1 MNRDRYRLKF
11 NCDTGLWV
19 PVAECMRARGKQ
31 GRSAL
36 TRTVLAASIALGL
49 APAVHAQRNL
59 PVAAEQF
66 IAQGVAA
73 MATQGNTMTITQSSS
88 SPVLLQWNSFDI
100 GKGYTVHFDQASS
113 SMRAVNVVMPGGP
126 RSDING
132 NLTAKGQVFLFNQAG
147 ILFGESARVDVGG
160 LVASS
165 LKLNDK
171 LIESALNSLG
181 ATEAAFSA
189 FSDGDYAG
197 RATGNVTVARG
208 ARIIA
213 AKNGRVLLAG
223 PNVNVGSDVTLD
235 PDITPEQKAALGKAH
250 IEAEEGQIVLAAGQK
265 VYVAD
270 PLDSRLRGFLVE
282 VDNGGKVTT
291 EAASEL
297 LTERGNITLVALNIR
312 HGGAAKATTSVTLN
326 GTVFLKARDGVT
338 ALRADDMFP
347 DADELGEGE
356 TVMVASNT
364 GRIELAAGSKI
375 DIAPDTDT
383 EKQTLR
389 DDVLFRRSEVNL
401 YGREIIIE
409 DGANAASGASITAPG
424 GLLRITSGYGASGVI
439 GGGAAARTYIG
450 RHANIDLSGVDAFA
464 DADREIVRVE
474 LRGTETAGSPLLQD
488 EAFGRGLFG
497 EEIWVDTRKGTQLA
511 DVSGY
516 LGSIER
522 TVSEKSAAGGELVI
536 SSAGSVLTHADSRI
550 DLSGGTVTY
559 RAGEVGYSVLT
570 SADGRSVAVED
581 ALADRVYTGTTD
593 RTRTVGQVVEGRD
606 AGSISITA
614 NAAAL
619 DGRIDAGRTVGVTQ
633 RTLQTRWVGPGVKET
648 LAAPQ
653 AGRFSLT
660 LTQATDRQS
669 LTFVNGAPT
678 RSVSAAGAV
687 PDELLIRSDLFDNG
701 IGSFT
706 VDGAGAVVLPEDVKL
721 TVTPTARVDADGNW
735 SDGSLLS
742 IRATSFDIDGTITA
756 YGGDVVFDAS
766 AGDSNLTAA
775 DRAIRFGNNARV
787 SVAGRWVKDER
798 GAVGNWVAMD
808 AGSVRAETAGN
819 VVLAQGASI
828 DASAGAWRTADG
840 SVKLGDAGSISLLAG
855 AAINSGS
862 GVPGAIGAYYG
873 TLTLDGSLSAWGVT
887 RGREAGAAGTLELRS
902 SKIVIDGRD
911 TGVSSDGTLL
921 LGQDLFTDYGF
932 ADFSIKG
939 GSGVS
944 IGRSDGAAMLLRPE
958 VRMRQL
964 LGLPAAGQATLD
976 GVGATVAVG
985 RERRDQ
991 ATTLKFAALSNF
1003 DGRVEVFKGTTV
1015 ETDAGGTVTLT
1026 GNRAITVA
1034 GTLRAPGGTIT
1045 LDQEEVGAG
1054 TNKDS
1059 TEFGD
1064 IYHGATVFLAPTAVL
1079 DVSGTF
1085 LRAPDLPYVD
1095 GTVFDGGDI
1104 TLAARRGFLVVQEG
1118 AQLKADGS
1126 SALLSQP
1133 VGSGRSTVRV
1143 DSDGGDIV
1151 LNAREGLYVDPVLS
1165 AKAGGSTAV
1174 GGALTVELVQGA
1186 NGWQDQATLPG
1197 VSNPRTLE
1205 LSQDEMSGA
1214 AALRPDTAPDA
1225 ATLAGGGRF
1234 ALDRLKDSGII
1245 DLTLRATDLNRHG
1258 SIVFAEDVEA
1268 AVAGNL
1274 VLDAANLVGRNGAD
1288 AHLSASVLDWMNV
1301 GSAQK
1306 NHAQAT
1312 STAAGDGVLTL
1323 SADLVNVRGNLAADR
1338 FSAVNLQARGD
1349 LRASA
1354 AAAYFNEGSTL
1365 ATSGDLTLT
1374 AAQVYPTSGSKYA
1387 FEVQNNATGTLTVKH
1402 SGATAGP
1409 VYSALG
1415 ELTLAA
1421 PNVVQD
1427 GRVVAPLGT
1436 VNILSQT
1443 ITRSSGIM
1451 SSATRSESA
1460 DGRVELAAGSV
1471 TSVSADGLLLPFGQT
1486 TLSGAE
1492 WIYQTGT
1499 GEFLNIDGT
1508 PQKSV
1513 VVNGA
1518 NVIIADAQD
1527 GEDKAR
1533 IDLSGGGDIQGWE
1546 WIPGS
1551 GGNTDILGGEA
1562 AKDAYAIV
1570 PALGTAWAPYDT
1582 AMAADDPNGLQAGQA
1597 ITLLADANGL
1607 KAGTYTLLPARYA
1620 LLPGAYLVRVSR
1632 DDQSVAAGRAVTL
1645 NDGTSRVSVR
1655 DARVTADGVVT
1666 GGKSLVATVLTQ
1678 EQVQQRAEYL
1688 LSTSGDVFDDGRST
1702 GDAGRLSIQVGKS
1715 LELAGALDT
1724 TRVAGARGAQLD
1736 LTARALALLGEGAEA
1751 RAGEV
1756 GVSVAALNA
1765 LNAESVLLGGT
1776 RSGVADGTGATL
1788 VQTGD
1793 ASDSGLPIYGAA
1805 TVRLDNAQGPAL
1817 SAPDVVLVAR
1827 DAVTLESGSQI
1838 AASGTSTP
1846 ELLQV
1851 AGSGADADGAAL
1863 RVSASGDAS
1872 ALLRDA
1878 PAGARGTLTLE
1889 SGARI
1894 DGRAVVLDSTLN
1906 TDNRGA
1912 DIRLPESG
1920 GSLAL
1925 TGSRISV
1932 GEVPAGTG
1940 GLVFD
1945 MASLAELG
1953 NPDRLTL
1960 KSYGSLDLYGEVTLG
1975 NADLSLLRI
1984 DTAGITGHDNAGG
1997 AQHIVAG
2004 EIQLA
2009 NSAPG
2014 GGTLTAAGQGG
2025 QLTLTAD
2032 TVRLDGGGDFA
2043 IAGHDAVS
2051 VVASEGLV
2059 LGGAGRVQ
2067 VDRDLSVSTPRISA
2081 AAGANVE
2088 LTAGGV
2094 LAMTGTPAAAS
2105 AGSSAVGGRFVAR
2118 AQSVTLDTL
2127 IDLPSGTVTLAATGA
2142 DAAGGSVTV
2151 GAQGRIEAVGRAKD
2165 YLGKTVETP
2174 GGAVTLSSA
2183 HGDIVVAQGARIDV
2197 SAAKDAQ
2204 AGSVTLAAPEGQVQ
2218 VAAGTLHAKSSSSE
2232 QGGALQLDVGA
2243 LASLDA
2249 MVTASGD
2256 FTRRWEARVRDGD
2269 TRLDAD
2275 LKAAEI
2281 VLSADAGSLVV
2292 GGTLDA
2298 SGSTRGGKI
2307 ELSAQRAADYAAGDA
2322 SGAGDVVL
2330 TSNAVLDARARTAV
2344 TVAEGTQGE
2353 GGSVVVTAAVRDA
2366 SGTAGSVRIADGARI
2381 DVGAAEGSAARDGL
2395 VTVRAA
2401 RVGNASVAIEGNVAQ
2416 AVSGARDAFI
2426 EGTAVHEF
2434 AAGATVNLATAN
2446 TSAAAFMSDANVA
2459 AMRAALG
2466 LPGDGSGN
2474 WHIRPH
2480 VEVRGA
2486 GDLTMAA
2493 TDLSAFTYA
2502 GGTEAGTLTVRAAG
2516 TLNITGAISDG
2527 FGRARSGSV
2536 SNLLGALNSSDL
2548 ANTSYFGL
2556 GERDTAWSIQMAS
2569 GADLGGARALSVQ
2582 SLAELDA
2589 AGRGDLVLGANAQL
2603 RTGVGEIEVT
2613 AGRDLVLSGANSAI
2627 YTAGLQDNRGTAF
2640 DTSTQLNINGS
2651 GNRRAEYAYDGGNVT
2666 VVAQRNLSA
2675 AQNNQTLGG
2684 WLFRQGRI
2692 ENDGTLSGGSASA
2705 LRNPTWYARIDQFGS
2720 GIATFGGGDVNIR
2733 AGGDIDNLTVA
2744 TASNGR
2750 VFGEAGTRPDLNNV
2764 KVQGGGDIVMAAG
2777 GNIGSANLYVDR
2789 GQLTAVAG
2797 GAFDSA
2803 RGDGA
2808 GSVLALG
2815 DASVTLQATG
2825 KVDLETITSATLV
2838 QQLAAA
2844 RTSNRETYFVSYGAD
2859 NAVAVTS
2866 FGGSVTLDNT
2876 VRPWGTQNMLLGTAV
2891 LPASLSLVAMG
2902 GDVNL
2907 GGNTVLAPSMRNDVL
2922 LAAAGN
2928 LNLRQANGGSGVQIK
2943 IADSDPARVPSMLEP
2958 AQNDNDVDYAALVN
2972 FSLVSGRAAHDEA
2985 LNSARDVVPVRLIA
2999 ESGDIAVPF
3008 NAADLK
3014 LALYSPQPVLA
3025 EAGGDIRNLSLRSQ
3039 HFGSD
3044 DVTRLRAGG
3053 DITFD
3058 AIVDSSG
3065 QPIDGVREGIQVG
3078 GQGKV
3083 EVLAGGSIDLANSI
3097 GIVSRGN
3104 YDNPALPEQGA
3115 SISVAAGNTTLDGA
3129 ALIALLD
3136 AVADGRAGNVFDAS
3150 ILELAGSQDLD
3161 AVLAQDANSAIRT
3174 LRAEE
3179 RARLRAV
3186 LDDMDQA
3193 IVSWMRTRPGSDGRN
3208 DAALRADFDLL
3219 PTATRDGFFAAH
3231 RPQIERALNAGLRY
3245 AGQLGDLLA
3254 SGEDGY
3260 AAGYA
3265 LIDGVFG
3272 TPGEGDINVFYSQV
3286 KSEQGGDVTLY
3297 APGGSITVGVAGAG
3311 ASSQSPSRQGLF
3323 AIGTGEINAL
3333 AGEDFQLGPSRVFTL
3348 GGGDIQLWASRGD
3361 IDAGKGSNTASATPP
3376 PQVVIRGDQVV
3387 LDLSASVSGSGIG
3400 TLKRSDDVPDADIR
3414 LFAPAG
3420 AVIAADA
3427 GIRSSG
3433 DVRIGAA
3440 RVVGDN
3446 IRAGGS
3452 VGGSATVVAAA
3463 PAAPSA
3469 PPPTEANK
3477 AVDAGQT
3484 ATAAGEQGERERNS
3498 ILTVELVGLGDTTT
3512 AAGCSE
3518 DDDDCRRGGDRL

>member
-1 MNRDRYRLKF
+1 
-11 NCDTGLWV
+11 
-19 PVAECMRARGKQ
+19 
-31 GRSAL
+31 
-36 TRTVLAASIALGL
+36 
-49 APAVHAQRNL
+49 
-59 PVAAEQF
+59 
-66 IAQGVAA
+66 
-73 MATQGNTMTITQSSS
+73 
-88 SPVLLQWNSFDI
+88 
-100 GKGYTVHFDQASS
+100 
-113 SMRAVNVVMPGGP
+113 
-126 RSDING
+126 
-132 NLTAKGQVFLFNQAG
+132 
-147 ILFGESARVDVGG
+147 
-160 LVASS
+160 
-165 LKLNDK
+165 
-171 LIESALNSLG
+171 
-181 ATEAAFSA
+181 
-189 FSDGDYAG
+189 
-197 RATGNVTVARG
+197 
-208 ARIIA
+208 
-213 AKNGRVLLAG
+213 
-223 PNVNVGSDVTLD
+223 
-235 PDITPEQKAALGKAH
+235 
-250 IEAEEGQIVLAAGQK
+250 
-265 VYVAD
+265 
-270 PLDSRLRGFLVE
+270 
-282 VDNGGKVTT
+282 
-291 EAASEL
+291 
-297 LTERGNITLVALNIR
+297 
-312 HGGAAKATTSVTLN
+312 
-326 GTVFLKARDGVT
+326 
-338 ALRADDMFP
+338 
-347 DADELGEGE
+347 
-356 TVMVASNT
+356 
-364 GRIELAAGSKI
+364 
-375 DIAPDTDT
+375 
-383 EKQTLR
+383 
-389 DDVLFRRSEVNL
+389 
-401 YGREIIIE
+401 
-409 DGANAASGASITAPG
+409 
-424 GLLRITSGYGASGVI
+424 
-439 GGGAAARTYIG
+439 
-450 RHANIDLSGVDAFA
+450 
-464 DADREIVRVE
+464 
-474 LRGTETAGSPLLQD
+474 
-488 EAFGRGLFG
+488 
-497 EEIWVDTRKGTQLA
+497 
-511 DVSGY
+511 
-516 LGSIER
+516 
-522 TVSEKSAAGGELVI
+522 
-536 SSAGSVLTHADSRI
+536 
-550 DLSGGTVTY
+550 
-559 RAGEVGYSVLT
+559 
-570 SADGRSVAVED
+570 
-581 ALADRVYTGTTD
+581 
-593 RTRTVGQVVEGRD
+593 
-606 AGSISITA
+606 
-614 NAAAL
+614 
-619 DGRIDAGRTVGVTQ
+619 
-633 RTLQTRWVGPGVKET
+633 
-648 LAAPQ
+648 
-653 AGRFSLT
+653 
-660 LTQATDRQS
+660 
-669 LTFVNGAPT
+669 
-678 RSVSAAGAV
+678 
-687 PDELLIRSDLFDNG
+687 
-701 IGSFT
+701 
-706 VDGAGAVVLPEDVKL
+706 
-721 TVTPTARVDADGNW
+721 
-735 SDGSLLS
+735 
-742 IRATSFDIDGTITA
+742 
-756 YGGDVVFDAS
+756 
-766 AGDSNLTAA
+766 
-775 DRAIRFGNNARV
+775 
-787 SVAGRWVKDER
+787 
-798 GAVGNWVAMD
+798 
-808 AGSVRAETAGN
+808 
-819 VVLAQGASI
+819 
-828 DASAGAWRTADG
+828 
-840 SVKLGDAGSISLLAG
+840 
-855 AAINSGS
+855 
-862 GVPGAIGAYYG
+862 
-873 TLTLDGSLSAWGVT
+873 
-887 RGREAGAAGTLELRS
+887 
-902 SKIVIDGRD
+902 
-911 TGVSSDGTLL
+911 
-921 LGQDLFTDYGF
+921 
-932 ADFSIKG
+932 
-939 GSGVS
+939 
-944 IGRSDGAAMLLRPE
+944 
-958 VRMRQL
+958 
-964 LGLPAAGQATLD
+964 
-976 GVGATVAVG
+976 
-985 RERRDQ
+985 
-991 ATTLKFAALSNF
+991 
-1003 DGRVEVFKGTTV
+1003 
-1015 ETDAGGTVTLT
+1015 
-1026 GNRAITVA
+1026 
-1034 GTLRAPGGTIT
+1034 
-1045 LDQEEVGAG
+1045 
-1054 TNKDS
+1054 
-1059 TEFGD
+1059 
-1064 IYHGATVFLAPTAVL
+1064 
-1079 DVSGTF
+1079 
-1085 LRAPDLPYVD
+1085 
-1095 GTVFDGGDI
+1095 
-1104 TLAARRGFLVVQEG
+1104 
-1118 AQLKADGS
+1118 
-1126 SALLSQP
+1126 
-1133 VGSGRSTVRV
+1133 
-1143 DSDGGDIV
+1143 
-1151 LNAREGLYVDPVLS
+1151 
-1165 AKAGGSTAV
+1165 
-1174 GGALTVELVQGA
+1174 
-1186 NGWQDQATLPG
+1186 
-1197 VSNPRTLE
+1197 
-1205 LSQDEMSGA
+1205 
-1214 AALRPDTAPDA
+1214 
-1225 ATLAGGGRF
+1225 
-1234 ALDRLKDSGII
+1234 
-1245 DLTLRATDLNRHG
+1245 
-1258 SIVFAEDVEA
+1258 
-1268 AVAGNL
+1268 
-1274 VLDAANLVGRNGAD
+1274 
-1288 AHLSASVLDWMNV
+1288 
-1301 GSAQK
+1301 
-1306 NHAQAT
+1306 
-1312 STAAGDGVLTL
+1312 
-1323 SADLVNVRGNLAADR
+1323 
-1338 FSAVNLQARGD
+1338 
-1349 LRASA
+1349 
-1354 AAAYFNEGSTL
+1354 
-1365 ATSGDLTLT
+1365 
-1374 AAQVYPTSGSKYA
+1374 
-1387 FEVQNNATGTLTVKH
+1387 
-1402 SGATAGP
+1402 
-1409 VYSALG
+1409 
-1415 ELTLAA
+1415 
-1421 PNVVQD
+1421 
-1427 GRVVAPLGT
+1427 
-1436 VNILSQT
+1436 
-1443 ITRSSGIM
+1443 
-1451 SSATRSESA
+1451 
-1460 DGRVELAAGSV
+1460 
-1471 TSVSADGLLLPFGQT
+1471 
-1486 TLSGAE
+1486 
-1492 WIYQTGT
+1492 
-1499 GEFLNIDGT
+1499 
-1508 PQKSV
+1508 
-1513 VVNGA
+1513 
-1518 NVIIADAQD
+1518 
-1527 GEDKAR
+1527 
-1533 IDLSGGGDIQGWE
+1533 
-1546 WIPGS
+1546 
-1551 GGNTDILGGEA
+1551 
-1562 AKDAYAIV
+1562 
-1570 PALGTAWAPYDT
+1570 
-1582 AMAADDPNGLQAGQA
+1582 
-1597 ITLLADANGL
+1597 
-1607 KAGTYTLLPARYA
+1607 
-1620 LLPGAYLVRVSR
+1620 
-1632 DDQSVAAGRAVTL
+1632 
-1645 NDGTSRVSVR
+1645 
-1655 DARVTADGVVT
+1655 
-1666 GGKSLVATVLTQ
+1666 
-1678 EQVQQRAEYL
+1678 
-1688 LSTSGDVFDDGRST
+1688 
-1702 GDAGRLSIQVGKS
+1702 
-1715 LELAGALDT
+1715 
-1724 TRVAGARGAQLD
+1724 

-1756 GVSVAALNA
+1756 GVSVAALNV

-1776 RSGVADGTGATL
+1776 RSGVAAGTGATL

-1793 ASDSGLPIYGAA
+1793 ASDSGQPIYGAA

-1838 AASGTSTP
+1838 AASGTSAP

-1878 PAGARGTLTLE
+1878 PAGTRGTLTLE
-1889 SGARI
+1889 SGVRI

-1920 GSLAL
+1920 GALAL

-2025 QLTLTAD
+2025 QLTLSAD
-2032 TVRLDGGGDFA
+2032 TVRIDGGGDFA

-2067 VDRDLSVSTPRISA
+2067 VDRDLDVSAPRVSA
-2081 AAGANVE
+2081 AAGADVE
-2088 LTAGGV
+2088 LTAGGR

-2105 AGSSAVGGRFVAR
+2105 ASSSAVGGRFVAR
-2118 AQSVTLDTL
+2118 AQSVLLDTL
-2127 IDLPSGTVTLAATGA
+2127 IDLPSGSVTLAATGA

-2183 HGDIVVAQGARIDV
+2183 HGDIVVEQGARIDV

-2218 VAAGTLHAKSSSSE
+2218 VAAGTLHAKSSSSG
-2232 QGGALQLDVGA
+2232 QGGALRLDVGA

-2269 TRLDAD
+2269 TRLDAN

-2298 SGSTRGGKI
+2298 SGTTRGGRI
-2307 ELSAQRAADYAAGDA
+2307 ELSAQRAAGYTAGDA

-2353 GGSVVVTAAVRDA
+2353 GGSVVVSAAVRDA

-2434 AAGATVNLATAN
+2434 AAGATVNLAAAN

-2466 LPGDGSGN
+2466 LPVDGSGN
-2474 WHIRPH
+2474 WHVRPH

-2486 GDLTMAA
+2486 GNLTMAA

-2516 TLNITGAISDG
+2516 TLNITGAVSDG

-2536 SNLLGALNSSDL
+2536 TNLLGALNSSDL

-2582 SLAELDA
+2582 SLAALDA
-2589 AGRGDLVLGANAQL
+2589 AGSGDLVLGTSGQI

-2627 YTAGLQDNRGTAF
+2627 YTAGLQDNRGSAF

-2651 GNRRAEYAYDGGNVT
+2651 GNRRAEYAHDGGDVT

-2675 AQNNQTLGG
+2675 VQNNQTLGG

-2720 GIATFGGGDVNIR
+2720 GVATFGGGDVNIR

-2815 DASVTLQATG
+2815 NASATLQATG
-2825 KVDLETITSATLV
+2825 NVDLETITSATLV

-2866 FGGSVTLDNT
+2866 FGGSVTLNNT
-2876 VRPWGTQNMLLGTAV
+2876 VRPWGTQNMLLRTAV

-2907 GGNTVLAPSMRNDVL
+2907 GGNTVLAPSTRNDVL

-2928 LNLRQANGGSGVQIK
+2928 LNLRQVDGGSGVQIR

-2958 AQNDNDVDYAALVN
+2958 APNDNDVDYAALVD

-2985 LNSARDVVPVRLIA
+2985 LNAAREVIPVRLVA
-2999 ESGDIAVPF
+2999 ERGDIVVPF

-3104 YDNPALPEQGA
+3104 YDNPALPEKGA
-3115 SISVAAGNTTLDGA
+3115 SISVAAGSTTLDGA

-3136 AVADGRAGNVFDAS
+3136 AVAQGRAGNVFDAS
-3150 ILELAGSQDLD
+3150 ILKLAGSQDLD
-3161 AVLAQDANSAIRT
+3161 AVLAQDANGAIRT

-3179 RARLRAV
+3179 RVRLRSV
-3186 LDDMDQA
+3186 LNDMDAA
-3193 IVSWMRTRPGSDGRN
+3193 IVTWMRSQPGNEGHSD
-3208 DAALRADFDLL
+3208 DALRADFDLL
-3219 PTATRDGFFAAH
+3219 PSARRDGFFTSH
-3231 RPQIERALNAGLRY
+3231 RPLVERALNAGLRY
-3245 AGQLGDLLA
+3245 AGQLGDLLG

-3265 LIDGVFG
+3265 LIDGAFG
-3272 TPGEGDINVFYSQV
+3272 TPGKGDINVFYSQV
-3286 KSEQGGDVTLY
+3286 KSEQGGDMTLY

-3323 AIGTGEINAL
+3323 AIGSGEINAV

-3452 VGGSATVVAAA
+3452 VGGSATVAAAA

>member
-49 APAVHAQRNL
+49 AQPVHAQRNL

-66 IAQGVAA
+66 VARGVAA
-73 MATQGNTMTITQSSS
+73 MATQGNTMTITQQSS

-189 FSDGDYAG
+189 FTEGDYAG
-197 RATGNVTVARG
+197 RATGDVTVARG
-208 ARIIA
+208 ASIIA

-235 PDITPEQKAALGKAH
+235 PDITPEQKAALGNAH

-338 ALRADDMFP
+338 ALGADDMFP
-347 DADELGEGE
+347 DAEALGDGE
-356 TVMVASNT
+356 TVMVANNT
-364 GRIELAAGSKI
+364 GGIELAAGSKI
-375 DIAPDTDT
+375 EITPDTDT
-383 EKQTLR
+383 ASQTLR

-401 YGREIIIE
+401 YGREVIIE
-409 DGANAASGASITAPG
+409 DGSNAASGASITAPG
-424 GLLRITSGYGASGVI
+424 GVLRITSGYGASGVI
-439 GGGAAARTYIG
+439 GSGAVARTYIG
-450 RHANIDLSGVDAFA
+450 RHANIDLSGVDAVA

-488 EAFGRGLFG
+488 EAFGRALFG

-536 SSAGSVLTHADSRI
+536 SSAGSVLTHADSHI

-570 SADGRSVAVED
+570 STDGRSVAVED

-593 RTRTVGQVVEGRD
+593 RTRTVAQVVEGRD
-606 AGSISITA
+606 AGSVSITA

-653 AGRFSLT
+653 AGRFSLV

-678 RSVSAAGAV
+678 RSLSADGAV
-687 PDELLIRSDLFDNG
+687 PDTLFIRSDLFDNG
-701 IGSFT
+701 MGSFT
-706 VDGAGAVVLPEDVKL
+706 VDGAGAVFLPEDVRL
-721 TVTPTARVDADGNW
+721 NVTPTALAGADGSW

-742 IRATSFDIDGTITA
+742 IRATSFDIDGSITA

-766 AGDSNLTAA
+766 ASDATLTAA
-775 DRAIRFGNNARV
+775 DRAIRFGSSARV
-787 SVAGRWVKDER
+787 SVAGHWVKDTR
-798 GAVGNWVAMD
+798 GAAGGWVAMD
-808 AGSVRAETAGN
+808 AGSVTAQTVGD
-819 VVLAQGASI
+819 VVLARGASI
-828 DASAGAWRTADG
+828 DASAGAWRAVDG
-840 SVKLGDAGSISLLAG
+840 SVKLGDAGSIALLAG
-855 AAINSGS
+855 AAITSAS
-862 GVPGAIGAYYG
+862 GVPGSIGAYYG
-873 TLTLDGSLSAWGVT
+873 TLTLDGSVSAWGVT
-887 RGREAGAAGTLELRS
+887 RGRDAGGAGSLALRS

-911 TGVSSDGTLL
+911 TGVTDDGTLL

-932 ADFSIKG
+932 ADFSIEG

-944 IGRSDGAAMLLRPE
+944 IGRSDGAALVLRPE

-964 LGLPAAGQATLD
+964 LALPAAGQTTLA
-976 GVGATVAVG
+976 GVTGTAVVG

-991 ATTLKFAALSNF
+991 AVTMDFAALSNF
-1003 DGRVEVFKGTTV
+1003 DGEVRVLQGATV
-1015 ETDAGGTVTLT
+1015 EADAGGSITLT

-1034 GTLRAPGGTIT
+1034 GTVRAPGGSIT
-1045 LDQEEVGAG
+1045 LDQEEAGAG
-1054 TNKDS
+1054 TNLDS
-1059 TEFGD
+1059 ADFGD
-1064 IYHGATVFLAPTAVL
+1064 IYRGATVFLAPTAVL

-1104 TLAARRGFLVVQEG
+1104 TLAARRGFLVIQEG

-1133 VGSGRSTVRV
+1133 AGSGRSTVRV
-1143 DSDGGDIV
+1143 DSNGGDIV

-1174 GGALTVELVQGA
+1174 GGALTVELVQGG

-1197 VSNPRTLE
+1197 VGNPRTLV
-1205 LSQDEMSGA
+1205 LSQDDASGA
-1214 AALRPDTAPDA
+1214 AAMAPGLAPDA
-1225 ATLAGGGRF
+1225 AALAGGGRF
-1234 ALDRLKDSGII
+1234 ALDRLEGSGIV
-1245 DLTLRATDLNRHG
+1245 DLTVRATDLNRHG
-1258 SIVFAEDVEA
+1258 SIAFAEDIDA

-1274 VLDAANLVGRNGAD
+1274 VLDAANLVGRDGAD
-1288 AHLSASVLDWMNV
+1288 VHLSASVLDWMNV

-1312 STAAGDGVLTL
+1312 SVVAGDGVLTL
-1323 SADLVNVRGNLAADR
+1323 SADLINVRGNLAADR
-1338 FSAVNLQARGD
+1338 FAAVNLQARGD

-1354 AAAYFNEGSTL
+1354 AGAYFNEGSTL

-1387 FEVQNNATGTLTVKH
+1387 FEVQNNATGTLTVKY
-1402 SGATAGP
+1402 SGAAAGP

-1451 SSATRSESA
+1451 TSAVRGEAA

-1471 TSVSADGLLLPFGQT
+1471 TSVSADGMLLPFGQT
-1486 TLSGAE
+1486 TLSGVE

-1499 GEFLNIDGT
+1499 GEFLNLDGT

-1518 NVIIADAQD
+1518 NVIIADATD
-1527 GEDKAR
+1527 GKDKAR

-1551 GGNTDILGGEA
+1551 GGSTDILGGEA

-1607 KAGTYTLLPARYA
+1607 KAGTYTQLPARYA

-1688 LSTSGDVFDDGRST
+1688 LSNSGDVFDDGRST

-1724 TRVAGARGAQLD
+1724 THVAGARGAQLD

-1776 RSGVADGTGATL
+1776 RSGVAGDTGATL

-1793 ASDSGLPIYGAA
+1793 ASDSGLPIYGSA
-1805 TVRLDNAQGPAL
+1805 TVRLDNANGPAL

-1838 AASGTSTP
+1838 AATGTSTP

-1863 RVSASGDAS
+1863 RVSASSDAS
-1872 ALLRDA
+1872 APLRDA
-1878 PAGARGTLTLE
+1878 PAGTRGTLTLGT
-1889 SGARI
+1889 GARI

-1920 GSLAL
+1920 GALAL

-1960 KSYGSLDLYGEVTLG
+1960 KSYGSLDLYGDVTLG
-1975 NADLSLLRI
+1975 SADLSMLRI

-1997 AQHIVAG
+1997 AQQITAG
-2004 EIQLA
+2004 EIQLT

-2025 QLTLTAD
+2025 QLTLAAD
-2032 TVRLDGGGDFA
+2032 TVRIDGGGDFA
-2043 IAGHDAVS
+2043 IAGHDAVH
-2051 VVASEGLV
+2051 VVATDGLV
-2059 LGGAGRVQ
+2059 LGGTGRVQ
-2067 VDRDLSVSTPRISA
+2067 VDRDLNVSTPRVSA
-2081 AAGANVE
+2081 SAGADVT
-2088 LTAGGV
+2088 LTAGGA
-2094 LAMTGTPAAAS
+2094 LAITGTPAAAS
-2105 AGSSAVGGRFVAR
+2105 GESAVGGRFVAR
-2118 AQSVTLDTL
+2118 AQSVLLDTL
-2127 IDLPSGTVTLAATGA
+2127 IDLPSGAVTLAATGA
-2142 DAAGGSVTV
+2142 DAARGSVTV
-2151 GAQGRIEAVGRAKD
+2151 GAQGRIEAGGRAKD

-2174 GGAVTLSSA
+2174 GGAVTLSSD
-2183 HGDIVVAQGARIDV
+2183 HGDVVVTAGARIDV
-2197 SAAKDAQ
+2197 SAARDAQ
-2204 AGSVTLAAPEGQVQ
+2204 AGSVTLAAPEGQLQ
-2218 VAAGTLHAKSSSSE
+2218 VAAGTLHAQSSSAA
-2232 QGGALQLDVGA
+2232 QGGALQLDAGT
-2243 LASLDA
+2243 LASLDE

-2281 VLSADAGSLVV
+2281 VLSADAGSLVI

-2298 SGSTRGGKI
+2298 SGTARGGRI
-2307 ELSAQRAADYAAGDA
+2307 ELTAQRAAGHANGDA

-2330 TSNAVLDARARTAV
+2330 TSQAVLDARARTAV

-2366 SGTAGSVRIADGARI
+2366 SGAAGSVRISDGARI

-2395 VTVRAA
+2395 VTLRAT
-2401 RVGNASVAIEGNVAQ
+2401 RVGNASVAIEGNVGQ

-2434 AAGATVNLATAN
+2434 AAGATVNLAAAN
-2446 TSAAAFMSDANVA
+2446 TSASAFMSDANVA

-2466 LPGDGSGN
+2466 LPADGSGN
-2474 WHIRPH
+2474 WHVRPH
-2480 VEVRGA
+2480 VDVRSA
-2486 GDLTMAA
+2486 GNLTMAA

-2516 TLNITGAISDG
+2516 TLNVTGTVSDG

-2536 SNLLGALNSSDL
+2536 TNLLGALNSSEL

-2582 SLAELDA
+2582 TLAALDA
-2589 AGRGDLVLGANAQL
+2589 AGSGDLVLGANAQI

-2613 AGRDLVLSGANSAI
+2613 AGRDLILSGANSAI

-2640 DTSTQLNINGS
+2640 DTSTQLNINSS
-2651 GNRRAEYAYDGGNVT
+2651 GNRRAEYAYDGGDVT
-2666 VVAQRNLSA
+2666 VVAQRNLTA

-2692 ENDGTLSGGSASA
+2692 ENDGTLSGGSAST

-2720 GIATFGGGDVNIR
+2720 GIATFGGGNVNIR

-2815 DASVTLQATG
+2815 NASATLQATG
-2825 KVDLETITSATLV
+2825 NVDLETITSATLV

-2866 FGGSVTLDNT
+2866 FGGAVTLDNT
-2876 VRPWGTQNMLLGTAV
+2876 VRPWGTQNMLLRTAV

-2907 GGNTVLAPSMRNDVL
+2907 GGNTVLAPSTRNDVL
-2922 LAAAGN
+2922 LAASGN
-2928 LNLRQANGGSGVQIK
+2928 LNLRQADGGSGVQIR

-2985 LNSARDVVPVRLIA
+2985 LNSARDVVPVRLVA
-2999 ESGDIAVPF
+2999 ESGDIVVPF

-3065 QPIDGVREGIQVG
+3065 QPINGVREGIQVG

-3104 YDNPALPEQGA
+3104 YDNPALPERGA
-3115 SISVAAGNTTLDGA
+3115 SISVAAGGTTLDGA
-3129 ALIALLD
+3129 AVLALLD

-3174 LRAEE
+3174 LRADE
-3179 RARLRAV
+3179 RARLRGV
-3186 LDDMDQA
+3186 LDDMDAA
-3193 IVSWMRTRPGSDGRN
+3193 IVTWMRTQPGNEGRSD
-3208 DAALRADFDLL
+3208 DALRADFDQL
-3219 PTATRDGFFAAH
+3219 PSARRDGFFTSH
-3231 RPQIERALNAGLRY
+3231 RPLVERALNAGLRY
-3245 AGQLGDLLA
+3245 AGQLGDLLG
-3254 SGEDGY
+3254 SGEEGY

-3265 LIDGVFG
+3265 LIEGAFG
-3272 TPGEGDINVFYSQV
+3272 TPGKGDINVFYSQV

-3323 AIGTGEINAL
+3323 AIGSGEINAV

-3348 GGGDIQLWASRGD
+3348 GGGDIQIWASRGD
-3361 IDAGKGSNTASATPP
+3361 IDAGKGSSTASATPP

-3452 VGGSATVVAAA
+3452 VGGSATVAAAA
-3463 PAAPSA
+3463 PASVPAA
-3469 PPPTEANK
+3469 PPPSEANK
-3477 AVDAGQT
+3477 AADQGQA
-3484 ATAAGEQGERERNS
+3484 ATASGKSEERERNS
-3498 ILTVELVGLGDTTT
+3498 ILTVELVGLGEAST

-3518 DDDDCRRGGDRL
+3518 EDEKCRQDRL